1 MVLAGVDP
9 DGKIVERHLHHTAP
23 HLVGGVSI
31 VGQGLRIGQQQELL
45 VGVLK
50 SQTVEQRSG
59 IVADVQRA
67 GGAVACQNNG
77 SGHEVSS

>member
-1 MVLAGVDP
+1 V
-9 DGKIVERHLHHTAP
+9 R
-23 HLVGGVSI
+23 I
-31 VGQGLRIGQQQELL
+31 VGQGLRIGQEQELL

-50 SQTVEQRSG
+50 SQAVEQRSG
-59 IVADVQRA
+59 IVANVQRA